1 VVRRRT
7 SDALTVDR
15 VQVGRLFAL
24 AQGSIWLATL
34 SGTAFRTGWV
44 LGLLAFAAA
53 VSARSHPGR
62 SVALLV
68 GPAAI
73 IAGVVLLSLSRSQLD
88 VRLGT
93 ATSLASEVVPGLLA
107 GVLIWAGR
115 AKPAQGVARASVR
128 FEAPP
133 IGRPLSIA
141 LGLAAIA
148 ALPVALSFNV
158 APPNHAIANEGFVSA
173 PIDWRPLDLVPGLAL
188 AAVASLLGAVV
199 GSVIGTY
206 AWSRRPIVA
215 GPAALAGAWAAGV
228 ISLPLVAAG
237 LGIHLRTG
245 IVCVMG
251 CEAWLRDDQPLGG
264 FAGYAMFVLGS
275 AIVVW
280 PVVLGAGIVIAVAT
294 ILSSR
299 GVRGSSTPRR
309 SLGRPRLLLLLAAF
323 AGFAVIHGA
332 GIGLMASSGQTGF
345 IPYVSLSL
353 GTAIWLVLLHRAWK
367 QPEPPGEA
375 ASLPG

>member
-1 VVRRRT
+1 MVRRRT

-215 GPAALAGAWAAGV
+215 GP
-228 ISLPLVAAG
+228 P
-237 LGIHLRTG
+237 
-245 IVCVMG
+245 
-251 CEAWLRDDQPLGG
+251 P
-264 FAGYAMFVLGS
+264 
-275 AIVVW
+275 
-280 PVVLGAGIVIAVAT
+280 
-294 ILSSR
+294 
-299 GVRGSSTPRR
+299 R
-309 SLGRPRLLLLLAAF
+309 SLARG
-323 AGFAVIHGA
+323 
-332 GIGLMASSGQTGF
+332 
-345 IPYVSLSL
+345 
-353 GTAIWLVLLHRAWK
+353 
-367 QPEPPGEA
+367 PPG
-375 ASLPG
+375 